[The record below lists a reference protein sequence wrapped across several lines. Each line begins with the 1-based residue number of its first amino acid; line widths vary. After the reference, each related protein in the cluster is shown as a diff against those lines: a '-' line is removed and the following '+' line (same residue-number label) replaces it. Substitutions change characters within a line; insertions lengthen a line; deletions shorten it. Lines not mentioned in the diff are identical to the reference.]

1 METERILAEIESADM
16 ILAGL
21 GEEFDDLSRLRNC
34 PEFVRGK
41 ELLQESG
48 YQWLVPAWQEYCSA
62 KLEDIISPALNKFAN
77 ILANKNYFI
86 VATATDGRIGKTPWK
101 KDRLVMPCGTTAG
114 KQCPNGC
121 GHMIE
126 EMTEEERACINAA
139 FGELSA
145 GRFPSDGIQKFSK
158 CSRCGVPM
166 VLNTVYAEN
175 YDEQGYMKQ
184 WEVYTKWLQGT
195 LNRKLLVLELGEG
208 MRFPTVIRW
217 PFEKIAYFNKK
228 AVFVRVNE
236 ELYQLTEE
244 LSEKGL
250 GISKNAI
257 AWLES
262 L

>member
-1 METERILAEIESADM
+1 METEGILAEIESADM

-41 ELLQESG
+41 ELLQDSG

-62 KLEDIISPALNKFAN
+62 KLDDIISPALNKFAY
-77 ILANKNYFI
+77 ILENKNYFI
-86 VATATDGRIGKTPWK
+86 VATATDSRIGKTPWK
-101 KDRLVMPCGTTAG
+101 KERLVMPCGTTAW
-114 KQCPNGC
+114 KQCPDGC

-126 EMTEEERACINAA
+126 EVTEEERVCINTS
-139 FGELSA
+139 FRELFA

-158 CSRCGVPM
+158 CSRCGAPM
-166 VLNTVYAEN
+166 VLNTVFTEN

-184 WEVYTKWLQGT
+184 WQVYTKWLQGT

-236 ELYQLTEE
+236 DLYQMTEE